1 MFMASLKE
9 TLIEYGARPI
19 GSMGGDETAE
29 TQLLPPNT
37 KTFERDNFLREIK
50 QIRKNNEI
58 YFWICIG
65 MAVVLFIVTIVVVF
79 NNSAS
84 SDLIKVA
91 TAGLGATTAGVL
103 AFTVKMVRTKGNI
116 ETLLAL
122 APEVNDDLLKMI
134 IEILG
139 RRL

>member
-1 MFMASLKE
+1 M
-9 TLIEYGARPI
+9 
-19 GSMGGDETAE
+19 
-29 TQLLPPNT
+29 
-37 KTFERDNFLREIK
+37 
-50 QIRKNNEI
+50 
-58 YFWICIG
+58 
-65 MAVVLFIVTIVVVF
+65 
-79 NNSAS
+79 
-84 SDLIKVA
+84 IKVA

-122 APEVNDDLLKMI
+122 APEVNDDLLQMI

>member
-1 MFMASLKE
+1 MASLKE
-9 TLIEYGARPI
+9 TLRKYAALPT
-19 GSMGGDETAE
+19 GSLASDETAI
-29 TQLLPPNT
+29 TQPLPPNT
-37 KTFERDNFLREIK
+37 KTFERDSFIREIK

-65 MAVVLFIVTIVVVF
+65 MAAILFIVTIVIVF
-79 NNSAS
+79 SNIGS
-84 SDLIKVA
+84 SDVIKVA

>member
-1 MFMASLKE
+1 VSSLKE
-9 TLIEYGARPI
+9 TLREYAALPSAGL
-19 GSMGGDETAE
+19 GGDETAE
-29 TQLLPPNT
+29 KLPPGT
-37 KTFERDNFLREIK
+37 KTFDRDKFLSEIK
-50 QIRKNNEI
+50 SIRKNNEI

-79 NNSAS
+79 NNLQS
-84 SDLIKVA
+84 SVVIQAA
-91 TAGLGATTAGVL
+91 TAGLGATTAGVV
-103 AFTVKMVRTKGNI
+103 AFTSKMVRTKGNI

-122 APEVNDDLLKMI
+122 APEVNDDLLRMI